1 VTGKLNVENQL
12 KITLFNM
19 FTGKYPY
26 FKIKP
31 TMEKELINA
40 YENLAKSSEQLIQ
53 LQVQRIA
60 QLEQEVTIHKEAV
73 ERLMTLLEETIAI
86 AKNEIDKTILPTPTL
101 N

>member
-1 VTGKLNVENQL
+1 
-12 KITLFNM
+12 
-19 FTGKYPY
+19 
-26 FKIKP
+26 
-31 TMEKELINA
+31 MEKELIIA
-40 YENLAKSSEQLIQ
+40 YENLAKSSERLIQ

>member
-1 VTGKLNVENQL
+1 
-12 KITLFNM
+12 
-19 FTGKYPY
+19 
-26 FKIKP
+26 
-31 TMEKELINA
+31 MEKELIIA
-40 YENLAKSSEQLIQ
+40 YENLAKSSEKLIQ

>member
-1 VTGKLNVENQL
+1 
-12 KITLFNM
+12 
-19 FTGKYPY
+19 
-26 FKIKP
+26 
-31 TMEKELINA
+31 MEKELIIA

>member
-1 VTGKLNVENQL
+1 
-12 KITLFNM
+12 M

-40 YENLAKSSEQLIQ
+40 YENLAQSSEKLIQ
-53 LQVQRIA
+53 LQKQKIEE
-60 QLEQEVTIHKEAV
+60 LEREAVIHKETIH
-73 ERLMTLLEETIAI
+73 RLITLLDETIAI
-86 AKNEIDKTILPTPTL
+86 AKNEIDKNILPTPTTL